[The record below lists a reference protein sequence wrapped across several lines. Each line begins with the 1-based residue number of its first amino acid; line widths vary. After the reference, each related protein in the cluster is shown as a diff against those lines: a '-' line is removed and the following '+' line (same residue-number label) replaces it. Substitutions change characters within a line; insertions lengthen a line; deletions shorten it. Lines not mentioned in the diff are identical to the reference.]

1 MLLVLWRCL
10 YSFRFFLDQESHPGA
25 RVTMIW
31 CGGSMRS
38 GRGSGV
44 EELGSAAGL
53 RGGVWEGAGDCN
65 GLVGGRSGRGRLDV

>member
-1 MLLVLWRCL
+1 
-10 YSFRFFLDQESHPGA
+10 
-25 RVTMIW
+25 
-31 CGGSMRS
+31 MRS